1 VKIFVQFN
9 VKNHKG
15 ENVAKQSFNLNTSRR
30 EAHMNTGQRWA
41 LAIANTVLFIGVVAV
56 NGLAN
61 ALPINDVGT
70 GELSAEYP
78 NLFVPAGI
86 TFSIWGI
93 IYLLLAVYVIY
104 ALVTRGPALE
114 RVGWW
119 FAVSCAANIA
129 WIFAWH
135 YRLVGLSVLI
145 MLGFLAVLIVIYLRL
160 RRVRPGGSG
169 GTGERANSVAGG
181 RGPAWKLAVDLPF
194 SVYLGWITVATIANI
209 TALLV
214 SLGWQGFGL
223 PEAVWTIVMIVIA
236 AAIGIFVTY
245 TRADPWYGL
254 VLVWAFAGIVIKRVS
269 AQPLEAGV
277 AVAAAAGAVLVL
289 IACVMRFPRW
299 LRR

>member
-1 VKIFVQFN
+1 
-9 VKNHKG
+9 
-15 ENVAKQSFNLNTSRR
+15 
-30 EAHMNTGQRWA
+30 MNTAHRWT
-41 LAIANTVLFIGVVAV
+41 LAVANIIFFIGVVVV

-93 IYLLLAVYVIY
+93 IYLLLAAYVLY
-104 ALVTRGPALE
+104 AVFTRGGALE

-119 FAVSCAANIA
+119 FVVSCVANMA

-145 MLGFLAVLIVIYLRL
+145 MLALLAVLLVIYLRL
-160 RRVRPGGSG
+160 QSSRGGLN
-169 GTGERANSVAGG
+169 AAG
-181 RGPAWKLAVDLPF
+181 RGRAEKLAVELPF

-214 SLGWQGFGL
+214 SWGWNGFGL
-223 PEAVWTIVMIVIA
+223 PEAVWAIVMILVA

-245 TRADPWYGL
+245 TQADPWYGL
-254 VLVWAFAGIVIKRVS
+254 VLAWAFTGIVIKRVS
-269 AQPLEAGV
+269 VEPVEAGV
-277 AVAAAAGAVLVL
+277 AWAAAAGAVLLLIVAVL
-289 IACVMRFPRW
+289 RFPPWIRQ
-299 LRR
+299 

>member
-1 VKIFVQFN
+1 
-9 VKNHKG
+9 
-15 ENVAKQSFNLNTSRR
+15 
-30 EAHMNTGQRWA
+30 MNTVHRWT
-41 LAIANTVLFIGVVAV
+41 LAIANVVFFIGVVVV

-93 IYLLLAVYVIY
+93 IYLLLAAYVIY
-104 ALVTRGPALE
+104 AVVTRERALE
-114 RVGWW
+114 RLGWW
-119 FAVSCAANIA
+119 FVATCAANMA

-145 MLGFLAVLIVIYLRL
+145 MLAFLAVLLVIYGRL
-160 RRVRPGGSG
+160 HGFRVGYSVGGGGTSPRRGAGGKSERAGSG
-169 GTGERANSVAGG
+169 AAGSEAAGRAANG
-181 RGPAWKLAVDLPF
+181 RGRAEKLLVELPF

-214 SLGWQGFGL
+214 NLGWNGFGL
-223 PEAVWTIVMIVIA
+223 SEAAWAIMMIVIA
-236 AAIGIFVTY
+236 AALGIFVTY

-269 AQPLEAGV
+269 VEPVAAGV
-277 AVAAAAGAVLVL
+277 AWAAAAGAVLLL
-289 IACVMRFPRW
+289 IVCLLRLPRW
-299 LRR
+299 VRLSM